1 MSNYYTIKPTQ
12 ELEGTGY
19 NLWQPEAET
28 NKKILVDTN
37 ISSNWKYRQYI
48 QKHAQDIMKFNTMQS
63 INASGNNPYTIL
75 NTKPTENTPH
85 LYSSLHDTN
94 NPSYGFRES
103 DLRQDFLS
111 KQQLKARRIAPSIPT
126 YF

>member
-1 MSNYYTIKPTQ
+1 
-12 ELEGTGY
+12 
-19 NLWQPEAET
+19 
-28 NKKILVDTN
+28 
-37 ISSNWKYRQYI
+37 
-48 QKHAQDIMKFNTMQS
+48 MKFNTMQS

-111 KQQLKARRIAPSIPT
+111 KQQLKARMIAPSIPT